1 MPRRRIAPSSAAVP
15 SALLLL
21 AALLAASDLPSH
33 IVAASDERTV
43 ISDLSELALDE
54 HGHVASH
61 FFAYPGTGPCAS
73 LIEDALPSEGGMYH
87 HAPIAVE
94 GDAAA
99 ALFGDKV
106 LAEGDDSVAD
116 VELCPAV
123 CIDRGVDASLA
134 AFPMPEKYFTP
145 YKRAD
150 HTSIPSFIASLSCG
164 RVEFGFINYSPN
176 VVSLYWVNHDGEK
189 TYLQPLERKER
200 NTKFI
205 HTFIGHRFV
214 AEDPDSGEVLMD
226 HTVGFTGVIGIDNH
240 VNPHRNRDM
249 RRQVESTMKG
259 EWSKH
264 LQVSRTFS
272 PLGFTKGRLPDDV
285 FGSMRAFYH
294 NNRDPPHRLL
304 EEWDSKGPYVNYWE
318 SDCNFIQ
325 IPWDLKKLWQTRL
338 KDVVQE
344 WAGVEI
350 EQTDM
355 YGVRRYESG
364 ARLLTHV
371 DRITTHAV
379 SLIVNIAQGNLTAPW
394 TVEVYD
400 HADRL
405 HEVAMEPGDIVYY
418 ESAKALHGRNAP
430 LAGGYYANVFTHYRP
445 IGDPQWYEK
454 ANPEGTPE
462 PLIDVGKCELVGKA
476 DEYSKGA
483 VKCENPA
490 IGPHLSPKMITATGG
505 EDLYHLWL
513 SVGPDFDDVEEEA
526 EEQNEEL

>member
-1 MPRRRIAPSSAAVP
+1 M
-15 SALLLL
+15 
-21 AALLAASDLPSH
+21 
-33 IVAASDERTV
+33 
-43 ISDLSELALDE
+43 
-54 HGHVASH
+54 
-61 FFAYPGTGPCAS
+61 
-73 LIEDALPSEGGMYH
+73 
-87 HAPIAVE
+87 
-94 GDAAA
+94 
-99 ALFGDKV
+99 
-106 LAEGDDSVAD
+106 
-116 VELCPAV
+116 
-123 CIDRGVDASLA
+123 
-134 AFPMPEKYFTP
+134 
-145 YKRAD
+145 
-150 HTSIPSFIASLSCG
+150 
-164 RVEFGFINYSPN
+164 
-176 VVSLYWVNHDGEK
+176 
-189 TYLQPLERKER
+189 
-200 NTKFI
+200 FI

-249 RRQVESTMKG
+249 RRQVESTMTG

-294 NNRDPPHRLL
+294 NNRDPPYRLL

-379 SLIVNIAQGNLTAPW
+379 SLIVNIAQGNLTAP
-394 TVEVYD
+394 
-400 HADRL
+400 
-405 HEVAMEPGDIVYY
+405 
-418 ESAKALHGRNAP
+418 
-430 LAGGYYANVFTHYRP
+430 
-445 IGDPQWYEK
+445 
-454 ANPEGTPE
+454 
-462 PLIDVGKCELVGKA
+462 
-476 DEYSKGA
+476 
-483 VKCENPA
+483 
-490 IGPHLSPKMITATGG
+490 
-505 EDLYHLWL
+505 
-513 SVGPDFDDVEEEA
+513 
-526 EEQNEEL
+526 